1 MNYPV
6 DRSPRRTSLAN
17 AVSDGMGVAPG
28 YTLPARNKQGSPW
41 ESAPSRLLCS
51 IIAVV
56 PRLET
61 HVEPDVYVTFPTSR
75 TRVGMVGGVVS
86 RRIMR

>member
-1 MNYPV
+1 MPSV
-6 DRSPRRTSLAN
+6 TVRGT
-17 AVSDGMGVAPG
+17 APG
-28 YTLPARNKQGSPW
+28 HTLPACNKQSSPC
-41 ESAPSRLLCS
+41 ESAPSRLLCL
-51 IIAVV
+51 IIDVV

-61 HVEPDVYVTFPTSR
+61 HVEPDVYVTFPTFR